1 MLTCCQLHSPI
12 KKLLN
17 KIENSIHTYINYHKI
32 HAMATRFSGVG
43 DTLVENPKTQDI
55 DNVGED
61 ESQDEDLIRQL
72 ICKTV
77 NLKQFIED
85 KNNKPREAIHELEQ
99 RLNNLTLALHC
110 QNTPIENVLDRYT
123 ETLCTA
129 QKKTSLESSL
139 LQDIPILNGQDSSQ
153 LEDWLMD
160 IETASELTNESRTKL
175 AQAKLRGLVR
185 TLITKALI
193 AQKSWDEIKDSLH
206 LKISNADIHTSISQ
220 FMDIQQ
226 TDKESLATYVHRF
239 KWEANRCKFNND
251 AATIRIFLKGL
262 KNAHTMATKVYEK
275 GPQTLS
281 EAIREVEKLQ
291 AAQQIT
297 SSLLPTSSVNTMSSD
312 NDRCFQCQEVSHMA
326 CYCPHI
332 WCYNCDNYRHVAMDC
347 PDKIPPSGMPACHRT
362 DTNDRSRRSS
372 SRHHSHTRRSCHNH
386 RDRSRFSRSRS
397 RPHNHNYRSSSC
409 QDPCR
414 SHSRSFNRSSHHNF
428 SHDRSSSSYHCHCDT
443 PHHRP
448 SSHRNTSQDDS
459 RSQHRSGKHHHKS
472 DRGSSS
478 TSWAPSWKHKDRR
491 HKQVRIDDP
500 PLEYYS
506 SDNNDNNSNGDLN

>member
-1 MLTCCQLHSPI
+1 MITHHRSHSPI

-17 KIENSIHTYINYHKI
+17 KLDSIHSYINYHKM
-32 HAMATRFSGVG
+32 HAMATCFSGIG
-43 DTLVENPKTQDI
+43 DAPVENPKNQET
-55 DNVGED
+55 DNVSED
-61 ESQDEDLIRQL
+61 ESQDEDLIRQVL
-72 ICKTV
+72 TETANI
-77 NLKQFIED
+77 KQFVEE
-85 KNNKPREAIHELEQ
+85 KYNEPREAIHEIEQ
-99 RLNNLTLALHC
+99 RLNDLTLALRR

-160 IETASELTNESRTKL
+160 IETASELTNKSRTKL
-175 AQAKLRGLVR
+175 AQAKSRGLVR

-262 KNAHTMATKVYEK
+262 KNAHTIATKVYEK
-275 GPQTLS
+275 GPQTLA
-281 EAIREVEKLQ
+281 EAIKEVEKLQ

-297 SSLLPTSSVNTMSSD
+297 STLLSASSVNTMSSN
-312 NDRCFQCQEVSHMA
+312 NDRCFQCQEIGHMA

-332 WCYNCDNYRHVAMDC
+332 QCYDCDNMD
-347 PDKIPPSGMPACHRT
+347 M
-362 DTNDRSRRSS
+362 
-372 SRHHSHTRRSCHNH
+372 
-386 RDRSRFSRSRS
+386 
-397 RPHNHNYRSSSC
+397 
-409 QDPCR
+409 
-414 SHSRSFNRSSHHNF
+414 
-428 SHDRSSSSYHCHCDT
+428 
-443 PHHRP
+443 
-448 SSHRNTSQDDS
+448 
-459 RSQHRSGKHHHKS
+459 
-472 DRGSSS
+472 
-478 TSWAPSWKHKDRR
+478 
-491 HKQVRIDDP
+491 
-500 PLEYYS
+500 
-506 SDNNDNNSNGDLN
+506 